1 MDFVQAIRTYPMVQR
16 IGWNGKGLFV
26 FQQVPSEIPIAVVPK
41 MQSLPEAVKDEFT
54 RRYDLA
60 SDNGNKVM
68 QNNSP
73 FLTIRYNYQ
82 LAIVDKENNINGWE
96 PSVSDALAEDW
107 IEYIPE
113 V

>member
-1 MDFVQAIRTYPMVQR
+1 MKFNEALESFPMIQR

-41 MQSLPEAVKDEFT
+41 MQSLPEAVKDEFA
-54 RRYDLA
+54 RRTEHAFETETNY
-60 SDNGNKVM
+60 
-68 QNNSP
+68 P
-73 FLTIRYNYQ
+73 FDSIRYNNQ
-82 LAIVDKENNINGWE
+82 LAIVDKENNINGWS
-96 PSVSDALAEDW
+96 PSVTDALSGDW